1 MLELKLNNK
10 NSMADIDD
18 AKANKLV
25 FIPIGQLVPNEVNS
39 KELSVDDSLK
49 ESIREIG
56 LNVPLD
62 VIPMEDGR
70 YEITSGERR
79 YTAFLSLIE
88 EDPYFTFLWKG
99 NGRISPVT
107 KGIPCTVNRR
117 ELSNEDKNLIRLIGN
132 KARDYDPL
140 EQYNLFLTADEIYE
154 SKKKK
159 GEIVRGDGRKVE
171 WLAEYLSVSERTI
184 QKMVEDSWIVNSRNL
199 NDVRKAGGYY
209 AYTETKGRKKDENK
223 SSDTSIENFNKEY
236 KFLDK
241 VQSHH
246 EKLNFEKMGLRE
258 YQIQDLRTNA
268 LETIK
273 TIMERYGIQKKNIK

>member
-1 MLELKLNNK
+1 MELKLNNI

-18 AKANKLV
+18 ARANKLV
-25 FIPIGQLVPNEVNS
+25 FIPIGQLVPNSMNS

-49 ESIREIG
+49 ESIKEIG

-62 VIPMEDGR
+62 VIQIDDGK

-88 EDPYFTFLWKG
+88 EDPDFTYLWKG

-117 ELSNEDKNLIRLIGN
+117 EMTDEDKDLVRLIGN

-140 EQYNLFLTADEIYE
+140 EQYNLFFTANQVYE
-154 SKKKK
+154 MKKKK
-159 GEIVRGDGRKVE
+159 GEISRGDGRKVE
-171 WLAEYLSVSERTI
+171 WLSDYLSVSQRTI
-184 QKMVEDSWIVNSRNL
+184 QKMLDDSWIVNSRNYL
-199 NDVRKAGGYY
+199 EVKKAGSYS
-209 AYTETKGRKKDENK
+209 AYPEKKSQKKDEIK
-223 SSDTSIENFNKEY
+223 TSDTGVENFNKEY
-236 KFLDK
+236 RFLDK
-241 VQSHH
+241 IQSHH
-246 EKLNFEKMGLRE
+246 QKLSFEKMGLRE
-258 YQIQDLRTNA
+258 YQIQDLRNNA

-273 TIMERYGIQKKNIK
+273 TIMERYGIQKRDIK